1 MCFNKFFNKKYS
13 YDFDNN
19 NSYYISEFDTAENL
33 DRAKMALKN
42 GKIVF
47 GNFNENNFW
56 DCFFII
62 PNKNS
67 NYFLY
72 KI

>member
-1 MCFNKFFNKKYS
+1 MCFNKFFNKKYL

-47 GNFNENNFW
+47 WEF
-56 DCFFII
+56 
-62 PNKNS
+62 
-67 NYFLY
+67 
-72 KI
+72 